1 MGLLRGLPLAAINMR
16 KISSHSIIFILCCFV
31 AFNSQAQVE
40 KTRVLSYSQWID
52 EMAACTDSV
61 YELSNAFIRPVLKT
75 DTVNRSVEIQAKV
88 LITNVEFEGY
98 SERDM
103 LSLTDWVDNSAEL
116 KNLTFQKDFTLKHCK
131 GTLPIII
138 SGKFQGDLNIEDIK
152 SQNKWAIYNVKC
164 SGQVSLTD
172 INPKSF
178 SFNYNQVFGALL
190 IENINCKEVW
200 LYRDSIYGPT
210 KIDKVVGGSLN
221 LYNSQFQIQHPNI
234 EKQESP
240 LTITHCDLDEV
251 AIAYNHIGQTY
262 NNQFVDFSLNKISDY
277 FGIWD
282 SEIQPITVIRT
293 LRLSSGRLVLGEDM
307 TWGEGLALFNVEYNK
322 FSYFDWPPLKGKI
335 FSYNRIRPGNSNAL
349 EGIVYKG
356 ETYDELEDTYLFDR
370 LILAK
375 QHNSK

>member
-1 MGLLRGLPLAAINMR
+1 
-16 KISSHSIIFILCCFV
+16 
-31 AFNSQAQVE
+31 
-40 KTRVLSYSQWID
+40 
-52 EMAACTDSV
+52 
-61 YELSNAFIRPVLKT
+61 
-75 DTVNRSVEIQAKV
+75 
-88 LITNVEFEGY
+88 
-98 SERDM
+98 
-103 LSLTDWVDNSAEL
+103 
-116 KNLTFQKDFTLKHCK
+116 
-131 GTLPIII
+131 
-138 SGKFQGDLNIEDIK
+138 
-152 SQNKWAIYNVKC
+152 
-164 SGQVSLTD
+164 
-172 INPKSF
+172 
-178 SFNYNQVFGALL
+178 L
-190 IENINCKEVW
+190 IENTSCEVLW

-210 KIDKVVGGSLN
+210 KIDKAVGGSLN
-221 LYNSQFQIQHPNI
+221 LYYSQFQIQHPNL